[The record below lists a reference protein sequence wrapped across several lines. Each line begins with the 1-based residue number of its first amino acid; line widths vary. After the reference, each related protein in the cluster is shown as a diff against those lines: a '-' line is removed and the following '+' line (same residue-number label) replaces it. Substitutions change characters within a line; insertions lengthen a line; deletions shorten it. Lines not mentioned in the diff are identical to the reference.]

1 MNCPGELLRG
11 RLGRLE
17 EAIVDPAGRRASPFI
32 IRSIVG
38 LGFRDQLH
46 HLHYEPNRR
55 RCCGCQLAVSQ
66 ARARAVAPSK
76 GYEPDLASL
85 DLYNRLGGNQRRI
98 LEAVGLEPNGARA
111 CADAEQLHPRAGRG
125 ARGMTQ
131 PLTIDVFLVLRH
143 AICCGPD

>member
-1 MNCPGELLRG
+1 MNCPSELLRG

-98 LEAVGLEPNGARA
+98 LEAVGLDRTARELVPTLSRYIREL
-111 CADAEQLHPRAGRG
+111 DAERVG
-125 ARGMTQ
+125 
-131 PLTIDVFLVLRH
+131 
-143 AICCGPD
+143 